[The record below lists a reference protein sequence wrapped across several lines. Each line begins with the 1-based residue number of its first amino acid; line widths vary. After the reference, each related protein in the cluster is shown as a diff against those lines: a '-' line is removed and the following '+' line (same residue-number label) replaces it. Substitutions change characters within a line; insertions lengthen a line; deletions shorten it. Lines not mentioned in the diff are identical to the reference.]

1 MELSPR
7 KRAVLE
13 AIVRAYIETGEPIGS
28 KILTGLMENAPSS
41 ATLRNEMSELC
52 ELGFLEQPHVSAGR
66 VPTEN
71 AYKLFV
77 EAFMKPAE
85 MTESAKRYIDSAL
98 SSKASDPE
106 QICSAAA
113 QLLSDLTG
121 FTAFS
126 YSLTDKEATLK
137 KIELMPISRHSA
149 ILFFLTS
156 DGHSKSKVCRLSEPF
171 STDIAEGLKLVF
183 DKNLRRKPLS
193 ELNKAYLQ
201 NVIASA
207 GLDSFSLVPL
217 LTAVFDMAAD
227 ASESKVY
234 VSGSQ
239 RMYNLFSEEKAQRIQ
254 MLLSRNELIV
264 NLCEK
269 REGST
274 EIIFGD
280 DTGFSDLKNT
290 TTVVCRYN
298 VNNQYGGRIGIIGS
312 DRMSYEQIVSGVE
325 YIASRLSKLMTEV
338 QKDMED

>member
-1 MELSPR
+1 M
-7 KRAVLE
+7 
-13 AIVRAYIETGEPIGS
+13 
-28 KILTGLMENAPSS
+28 
-41 ATLRNEMSELC
+41 
-52 ELGFLEQPHVSAGR
+52 
-66 VPTEN
+66 
-71 AYKLFV
+71 
-77 EAFMKPAE
+77 
-85 MTESAKRYIDSAL
+85 
-98 SSKASDPE
+98 
-106 QICSAAA
+106 
-113 QLLSDLTG
+113 
-121 FTAFS
+121 
-126 YSLTDKEATLK
+126 
-137 KIELMPISRHSA
+137 
-149 ILFFLTS
+149 
-156 DGHSKSKVCRLSEPF
+156 
-171 STDIAEGLKLVF
+171 F

-264 NLCEK
+264 NSCEK